1 MAEPLSLEFMCR
13 LTKSSAFIFEAKFAL
28 FCNVINSSVVLVQ
41 YAFTFEVLLY
51 ILLFPSFRFLLVQ
64 FCTFPSIKKCIIDPY
79 YRDHPD
85 EDLDKRR
92 DLGIEVEEK
101 KPEKAEDGEEEPENV
116 FED

>member
-1 MAEPLSLEFMCR
+1 MKMNLVCFFSILLVYAANVGILLLLSSYAIM
-13 LTKSSAFIFEAKFAL
+13 
-28 FCNVINSSVVLVQ
+28 VI
-41 YAFTFEVLLY
+41 TFEVLLY

-101 KPEKAEDGEEEPENV
+101 KPEKAENGEEDAEEPENV

>member
-1 MAEPLSLEFMCR
+1 MG
-13 LTKSSAFIFEAKFAL
+13 IL
-28 FCNVINSSVVLVQ
+28 FLAWSYSIVVL
-41 YAFTFEVLLY
+41 TFEILLY

-101 KPEKAEDGEEEPENV
+101 KPEKTEDGEETDEEPENV